1 MNTAHQPPAAMSVAD
16 RIVAGP
22 VAPTAA
28 ASGTHQPL
36 IRASLASGL
45 LHQWQQRNLA
55 ASLPLALRQLED
67 AGNLDNVRLAI
78 QADRKNADAEGEAT
92 SAADGYGAPGG
103 HRPVGVGPVD
113 PLPGTGYRGPVFMD
127 SDIYKTL
134 EAVGWELAHGHRPE
148 LASFAAE
155 VTALLEQAQ
164 RPDGYLNSY
173 FQVSGEPRYTR
184 LAWSHEMYCA
194 GHLIQAA
201 VALHRGAGDG
211 RLLAVAVRLA
221 DHLVREFAG
230 TERGLDGHPVIETA
244 LAELYRETGTEAYL
258 DLARQFVDQ
267 RGQGLAGNSGMG
279 RRYLQDHL
287 PVRATDT
294 EVGHVVRA
302 LYLEAGVTDVA
313 AETGDR
319 ELLGSSLRRWDD
331 MVAAKT
337 YLTGGNGSRH
347 ADEGFGD
354 RYELPPDRAY
364 NETCAAIASFQWCW
378 RLLLATGDAKY
389 ADHME
394 RVLYNGFGSA
404 IATEGQRF
412 FYVNPLQRREDHF
425 EKDDPGRR
433 RVWFNCACCPPNI
446 MRLIASLEHY
456 LATESGDTLY
466 VHQYTGSR
474 LAGAGLDLEV
484 TTDYPWSGA
493 VYLRVLAAP
502 PEARGLALRVPAW
515 SGSTRVSV
523 NNDPERAGISPGYHV
538 LHRPWRKGDVVTLH
552 LDLTPRWTCPDR
564 RVDAIRGCVA
574 IERGPLVYCFEQAD
588 QLDGARLDD
597 LVVKPGGVLGERP
610 VTLDGIGQTI
620 EITAEGQLLPADTP
634 VTGIAIP
641 YFQWDNRDGRP
652 MRVWMPRASLRAH
665 AVQVL
670 QRELVQVLVGQ
681 PALGQRFGV
690 GVRLADVAPGLAGVQ
705 RRRAELVHARGVQGR
720 GYLRVGPERAHL
732 GPQDQVV
739 AHAGGRGRPDTLVVL
754 GPRRLVVEVHRAVVA
769 AGLERVH
776 HPERAAHVA
785 RAEPQVLV
793 VPRPVLPVQVDV
805 EQLAVPQRLGDA
817 VRVVQPGHLL
827 VPDLGVHPDHVAVLE
842 LS

>member
-1 MNTAHQPPAAMSVAD
+1 MGKVRYVNSASRPQAVMSARGRTKPDPAAAPGPPESVT
-16 RIVAGP
+16 GP
-22 VAPTAA
+22 VAPTAT
-28 ASGTHQPL
+28 ASGTYQPL
-36 IRASLASGL
+36 TRSSLAGGL

-78 QADRKNADAEGEAT
+78 QADRAAEHKKADAEGEET
-92 SAADGYGAPGG
+92 SGADGAPGG
-103 HRPVGVGPVD
+103 HRPVGVGLVGVGPVD

-127 SDIYKTL
+127 SDIYKTT

-148 LASFAAE
+148 LASFASE
-155 VTALLEQAQ
+155 VVALLEQAQ

-221 DHLVREFAG
+221 DHLAREFAG
-230 TERGLDGHPVIETA
+230 QERGLDGHPVIETA
-244 LAELYRETGTEAYL
+244 LAELYRETGTAAYL
-258 DLARQFVDQ
+258 ELARQFVDQ
-267 RGQGLAGNSGMG
+267 RGRGLAGNSGMG

-319 ELLGSSLRRWDD
+319 ELLESSVRRWDD

-347 ADEGFGD
+347 VDEGFGD
-354 RYELPPDRAY
+354 RFELPPDRAY

-394 RVLYNGFGSA
+394 RVLYNGFGAA

-456 LATESGDTLY
+456 LATTSRDGDMLY
-466 VHQYTGSR
+466 VHQYAGSR

-484 TTDYPWSGA
+484 STDYPWSGA
-493 VYLRVLAAP
+493 VYLRVLDAP
-502 PEARGLALRVPAW
+502 PDARGLALRVPAW
-515 SGSTRVSV
+515 SASTRITVG
-523 NNDPERAGISPGYHV
+523 NDPERARISPGYHV
-538 LHRPWRKGDVVTLH
+538 LRRPWKKGDVITLH
-552 LDLTPRWTCPDR
+552 LDVTPRWTYPDR

-574 IERGPLVYCFEQAD
+574 VERAPLVYCFEQAD

-597 LVVKPGGVLGERP
+597 LAVLPGGVLGEHP

-620 EITAEGQLLPADTP
+620 EITAEGRLQPAGTP
-634 VTGIAIP
+634 VTAIAIP
-641 YFQWDNRDGRP
+641 YFQWDNRDGGP
-652 MRVWMPRASLRAH
+652 MRVWMPR
-665 AVQVL
+665 
-670 QRELVQVLVGQ
+670 
-681 PALGQRFGV
+681 
-690 GVRLADVAPGLAGVQ
+690 
-705 RRRAELVHARGVQGR
+705 
-720 GYLRVGPERAHL
+720 
-732 GPQDQVV
+732 
-739 AHAGGRGRPDTLVVL
+739 TT
-754 GPRRLVVEVHRAVVA
+754 
-769 AGLERVH
+769 
-776 HPERAAHVA
+776 
-785 RAEPQVLV
+785 
-793 VPRPVLPVQVDV
+793 
-805 EQLAVPQRLGDA
+805 
-817 VRVVQPGHLL
+817 
-827 VPDLGVHPDHVAVLE
+827 
-842 LS
+842 

>member
-1 MNTAHQPPAAMSVAD
+1 VNTAHQPPAAMSVAD

-36 IRASLASGL
+36 IRTSLASGL

-113 PLPGTGYRGPVFMD
+113 PLPGTGYRGPVFSD

-134 EAVGWELAHGHRPE
+134 EAVGWELAHGQRPE

-230 TERGLDGHPVIETA
+230 AERGLDGHPVIETA

-538 LHRPWRKGDVVTLH
+538 LHRLWRKGDVVTLH

-597 LVVKPGGVLGERP
+597 LVVTPGGVLGERP

-652 MRVWMPRASLRAH
+652 MRVWMPRAS
-665 AVQVL
+665 
-670 QRELVQVLVGQ
+670 
-681 PALGQRFGV
+681 
-690 GVRLADVAPGLAGVQ
+690 
-705 RRRAELVHARGVQGR
+705 
-720 GYLRVGPERAHL
+720 
-732 GPQDQVV
+732 
-739 AHAGGRGRPDTLVVL
+739 
-754 GPRRLVVEVHRAVVA
+754 
-769 AGLERVH
+769 
-776 HPERAAHVA
+776 
-785 RAEPQVLV
+785 
-793 VPRPVLPVQVDV
+793 
-805 EQLAVPQRLGDA
+805 
-817 VRVVQPGHLL
+817 
-827 VPDLGVHPDHVAVLE
+827 
-842 LS
+842 S

>member
-1 MNTAHQPPAAMSVAD
+1 VNSANRPQAVMPARGRTAQDPAAP
-16 RIVAGP
+16 AGP
-22 VAPTAA
+22 PESV
-28 ASGTHQPL
+28 
-36 IRASLASGL
+36 
-45 LHQWQQRNLA
+45 
-55 ASLPLALRQLED
+55 
-67 AGNLDNVRLAI
+67 
-78 QADRKNADAEGEAT
+78 
-92 SAADGYGAPGG
+92 
-103 HRPVGVGPVD
+103 
-113 PLPGTGYRGPVFMD
+113 M
-127 SDIYKTL
+127 
-134 EAVGWELAHGHRPE
+134 EAVGWELAHGRRPE
-148 LASFAAE
+148 LTSFASE
-155 VTALLEQAQ
+155 VIALLEEAQ

-230 TERGLDGHPVIETA
+230 QERGLDGHPVIETA
-244 LAELYRETGTEAYL
+244 LAELYRETGTAAYL
-258 DLARQFVDQ
+258 ELARQFVDQ
-267 RGQGLAGNSGMG
+267 RGRGLAGNSGMG

-287 PVRATDT
+287 PVRATET
-294 EVGHVVRA
+294 QVGHVVRA

-319 ELLGSSLRRWDD
+319 ELLASSLRRWDD

-347 ADEGFGD
+347 VDEGFGD
-354 RYELPPDRAY
+354 RFELPPDRAY

-394 RVLYNGFGSA
+394 RVLYNGFGAAS
-404 IATEGQRF
+404 ATEGQRF

-456 LATESGDTLY
+456 LATTSSDGDTLY

-474 LAGAGLDLEV
+474 LAGAGLELEV
-484 TTDYPWSGA
+484 STDYPWSGA
-493 VYLRVLAAP
+493 VYLRVLDAP
-502 PEARGLALRVPAW
+502 PDACGLALRVPAW
-515 SGSTRVSV
+515 SASTRITVG
-523 NNDPERAGISPGYHV
+523 NDPERTGISPGYHV
-538 LHRPWRKGDVVTLH
+538 LRRPWQKGDVITLH
-552 LDLTPRWTCPDR
+552 LDVTPRWTYPDR

-597 LVVKPGGVLGERP
+597 LGVLPGGVLGERP

-634 VTGIAIP
+634 VTAIAIP

-652 MRVWMPRASLRAH
+652 MRVWMKC
-665 AVQVL
+665 
-670 QRELVQVLVGQ
+670 
-681 PALGQRFGV
+681 
-690 GVRLADVAPGLAGVQ
+690 
-705 RRRAELVHARGVQGR
+705 
-720 GYLRVGPERAHL
+720 
-732 GPQDQVV
+732 
-739 AHAGGRGRPDTLVVL
+739 
-754 GPRRLVVEVHRAVVA
+754 
-769 AGLERVH
+769 
-776 HPERAAHVA
+776 
-785 RAEPQVLV
+785 
-793 VPRPVLPVQVDV
+793 
-805 EQLAVPQRLGDA
+805 
-817 VRVVQPGHLL
+817 
-827 VPDLGVHPDHVAVLE
+827 
-842 LS
+842 

>member
-1 MNTAHQPPAAMSVAD
+1 MNSAESARTAPPQDPAGPAGPPGSVT
-16 RIVAGP
+16 GP
-22 VAPTAA
+22 VAPVAA
-28 ASGTHQPL
+28 APGTHQPL
-36 IRASLASGL
+36 ARASLAEGL
-45 LHQWQQRNLA
+45 LHQWQRRNLA

-67 AGNLDNVRLAI
+67 AGNLNNVRLAI
-78 QADRKNADAEGEAT
+78 EAGRAAEPKTADAEGENT
-92 SAADGYGAPGG
+92 TGADGYGAAGG

-113 PLPGTGYRGPVFMD
+113 PLPGTGYLGPVFMD

-134 EAVGWELAHGHRPE
+134 EAIGWELAHGRLPGNPESRE

-155 VTALLEQAQ
+155 VTALLEEAQ

-230 TERGLDGHPVIETA
+230 QERGLDGHPIIETA
-244 LAELYRETGTEAYL
+244 LAELYRETGTVAYL
-258 DLARQFVDQ
+258 ELARQFVDQ
-267 RGQGLAGNSGMG
+267 RGRGLAGDSGMG
-279 RRYLQDHL
+279 RRYLQDHM
-287 PVRATDT
+287 PVRTSDT

-302 LYLEAGVTDVA
+302 LYFEAGVTDVA
-313 AETGDR
+313 AETGER
-319 ELLGSSLRRWDD
+319 ELLESSVRRWDD
-331 MVAAKT
+331 MVSAKT

-347 ADEGFGD
+347 ATEGFGD
-354 RYELPPDRAY
+354 RFELPPDRAY
-364 NETCAAIASFQWCW
+364 NETCAAIASFQWSW

-394 RVLYNGFGSA
+394 RVLYNGFGAA

-433 RVWFNCACCPPNI
+433 RIWFNCACCPPNI

-456 LATESGDTLY
+456 LATEAGDTLY

-502 PEARGLALRVPAW
+502 QAARGLALRVPAW
-515 SGSTRVSV
+515 STSTRISV
-523 NNDPERAGISPGYHV
+523 NNDPERTGVSPGYHI
-538 LHRPWRKGDVVTLH
+538 LHRSWRPGDVITLH
-552 LDLTPRWTCPDR
+552 LDVTPRWTHPDR
-564 RVDAIRGCVA
+564 RVDAVRGCVA
-574 IERGPLVYCFEQAD
+574 VERGPLVYCFEQAD
-588 QLDGARLDD
+588 QLGGTRLDD
-597 LVVKPGGVLGERP
+597 LVIQPGGVLGERP

-620 EITAEGQLLPADTP
+620 EVTAAVTGMPGTP
-634 VTGIAIP
+634 VTAIAIP

-652 MRVWMPRASLRAH
+652 MRVWMPH
-665 AVQVL
+665 T
-670 QRELVQVLVGQ
+670 
-681 PALGQRFGV
+681 
-690 GVRLADVAPGLAGVQ
+690 PG
-705 RRRAELVHARGVQGR
+705 
-720 GYLRVGPERAHL
+720 
-732 GPQDQVV
+732 
-739 AHAGGRGRPDTLVVL
+739 
-754 GPRRLVVEVHRAVVA
+754 
-769 AGLERVH
+769 
-776 HPERAAHVA
+776 
-785 RAEPQVLV
+785 
-793 VPRPVLPVQVDV
+793 
-805 EQLAVPQRLGDA
+805 
-817 VRVVQPGHLL
+817 
-827 VPDLGVHPDHVAVLE
+827 
-842 LS
+842 S